1 MCIPGQVVDDGDSAF
16 MTKHVLTDSRKSR
29 KTYFIYMKWAEN
41 SVILG
46 IYVRI
51 FMLTRPLLF
60 SFTQQTL
67 RESVKNREIILS
79 LIVL

>member
-1 MCIPGQVVDDGDSAF
+1 MCIPGQVVDDGDSSP

-29 KTYFIYMKWAEN
+29 KTYFIFMKWAEN

-51 FMLTRPLLF
+51 FYVNT
-60 SFTQQTL
+60 S
-67 RESVKNREIILS
+67 IIVQFNPTN
-79 LIVL
+79 IT